1 LTAIARVANIITV
14 LAAHFVPLTD
24 LLLARAY
31 EWAVEQEHDV
41 KDLLQEDIGEDLVVA
56 ATSEM

>member
-1 LTAIARVANIITV
+1 VAIARVANIIRV

-24 LLLARAY
+24 MLLAKAY
-31 EWAVEQEHDV
+31 DWAVEQECDV

-56 ATSEM
+56 ATSET